1 MNEVTHRGCAH
12 ISWRPEISEMWKRLE
27 GAGRGYTGADRRT
40 ASQRKA
46 WQGKE
51 KTTEA
56 HTHLRG

>member
-1 MNEVTHRGCAH
+1 MQK
-12 ISWRPEISEMWKRLE
+12 MLE

-40 ASQRKA
+40 TSQRKA

-56 HTHLRG
+56 QTHLKG